1 MASDNNNSPS
11 SCCCGCIT
19 LYLIAAAGTGIAEF
33 FRSPVLGVGFF
44 IVAIVVLMAIGST
57 QKDSDVHEKESGDR
71 SSERHDG
78 CENNHDSSS
87 DGFEFARII
96 FIPLGFV
103 AVRSSCSINMQ
114 YLFVDEMIEQYGLPD
129 KEGMAARDFVKAGR
143 AASKNEI
150 RRIITSSLYRL
161 EYQQRT
167 SVFLSQISILFY
179 DSLLTRS
186 EIDLIY
192 EIGSWYQFSKSEID
206 LLLREMI
213 RRYGLEYDS
222 TRDCYR
228 TFESWGH
235 HSNQNSGGNEYGRQS
250 RNGYSGDGE
259 RDEYSY
265 HGRKESYQNNDSGER
280 NCGGSFSGKLRNA
293 YLTLGVTPDTSDED
307 VKKAYRRLM
316 IKYHPDRAIAQGL
329 GKDGVKKY
337 TELCQSVQQAWET
350 VKEYR
355 HIS

>member
-1 MASDNNNSPS
+1 MASDNNSPS

-33 FRSPVLGVGFF
+33 FRSPVLGVAFF
-44 IVAIVVLMAIGST
+44 IIAIVVLMAIGTT
-57 QKDSDVHEKESGDR
+57 QKDSDVHEKESGE
-71 SSERHDG
+71 SSSNRHDG
-78 CENNHDSSS
+78 SGSNQNRSH

-114 YLFVDEMIEQYGLPD
+114 YLFVDELIEQFELPD
-129 KEGMAARDFVKAGR
+129 DVGMAARDFVKAGR
-143 AASKNEI
+143 AASKNEVH
-150 RRIITSSLYRL
+150 RIITSSLL
-161 EYQQRT
+161 MLDYQQRT

-179 DSLLTRS
+179 DALLIRS

-192 EIGSWYQFSKSEID
+192 EIGSWYKFSKSEID
-206 LLLREMI
+206 LLLRQMI
-213 RRYGLEYDS
+213 GRYGLEYDS

-228 TFESWGH
+228 TFESWEH
-235 HSNQNSGGNEYGRQS
+235 RDSNQNSGENDYGRQS
-250 RNGYSGDGE
+250 RNDYSGGGE
-259 RDEYSY
+259 RGDYSY
-265 HGRKESYQNNDSGER
+265 RDRNGSYQGNDSGER
-280 NCGGSFSGKLRNA
+280 NRGGTFSGKLRNA
-293 YLTLGVTPDTSDED
+293 YLTLGVKPDTSDED

-316 IKYHPDRAIAQGL
+316 SKYHPDRAIAQGL
-329 GKDGVKKY
+329 GKNGVKKY